1 MGSLSL
7 LQKIFPTQGSNPG
20 LPHCSRILYHL
31 SHREAFQKRNLRC
44 RLACWSLKQGLF
56 LGVTPMGEKG
66 KEAGLGIANLTK
78 ASSQKLERSSKLFWV
93 EMKGLTFILLHWPS
107 IGQAVSERGENLG
120 KIVFSSDELIPKES
134 WQLRAFFWLH
144 EIVDLKTEVWT
155 AHYGVHHTSFSS
167 SAW

>member
-1 MGSLSL
+1 MIPGQKKNTIACCIFSESESSLAVFSSFRPHGVYSPWNSPGQNTRVGSLSL

-78 ASSQKLERSSKLFWV
+78 ASSQKLERSSKLF
-93 EMKGLTFILLHWPS
+93 
-107 IGQAVSERGENLG
+107 
-120 KIVFSSDELIPKES
+120 
-134 WQLRAFFWLH
+134 
-144 EIVDLKTEVWT
+144 
-155 AHYGVHHTSFSS
+155 
-167 SAW
+167 